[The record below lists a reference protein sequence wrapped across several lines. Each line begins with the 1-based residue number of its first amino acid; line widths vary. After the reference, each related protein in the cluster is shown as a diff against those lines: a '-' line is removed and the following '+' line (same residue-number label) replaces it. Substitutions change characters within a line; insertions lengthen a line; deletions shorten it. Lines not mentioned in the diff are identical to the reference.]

1 MIKCRGI
8 PKRRKN
14 RAFHR
19 ACKNF
24 RNPTSVL
31 WKFCN
36 TTNAMQKFRN
46 TTNALWIFR
55 NPKSSLR
62 KFSQPHKCLAK
73 ISQGL
78 QQFTNPFCLVKSMR
92 NLPCEFQQPL
102 YEKPTVSG
110 KPTVSM
116 KAKSLLKI
124 LFKDLQSLCLFRTIH
139 PLLWKGQ
146 CYLAKQFSFHSTP
159 RDHQFEEETY
169 ASHPI
174 WAMACIR
181 GGHTDLSVSREAG
194 QASLLLKIHLRPL
207 RHRPFHLLRVRYPL
221 ALLSTDTR
229 HGDHQLLRPLSH

>member
-1 MIKCRGI
+1 MPC
-8 PKRRKN
+8 KN
-14 RAFHR
+14 FATPQMPCEYFATPNP
-19 ACKNF
+19 ACENF
-24 RNPTSVL
+24 RNPT
-31 WKFCN
+31 
-36 TTNAMQKFRN
+36 NA
-46 TTNALWIFR
+46 
-55 NPKSSLR
+55 LR
-62 KFSQPHKCLAK
+62 KFRKGC
-73 ISQGL
+73 
-78 QQFTNPFCLVKSMR
+78 QQFANPFCLVKSMR